1 MTGSTKYDRKA
12 VFSAYI
18 SITQSAIL
26 FEFMNQKHCMSIMT
40 LFLKI
45 LSCFLITIFSA
56 VLLYAEALPLINS
69 IEIRGLKRIDENAVK
84 SKITQRQGEAI
95 SQEKTNEDIKNI
107 YKLGYFDDVRAEIE
121 PFEGGIKLIYVV
133 KEKPTIVKIEL
144 QGNDEFDDAKLK
156 EKMTITSGAI
166 ADAVLIQDNA
176 AKLRAFYEEEG
187 YWLSHIVPVIK
198 VISPDEV
205 TLTYQIEEGNKV
217 KIKKIIIEGNKV
229 FSAKKIKGVMDT
241 KERGL
246 FSFITSS
253 GYYKKEQMDI
263 DIEKIKD
270 LYFNNGYIKVALG
283 EPQIQL
289 TDDRKGMFITIRI
302 SEGQQYKISSIEL
315 TGNTVFPDDA
325 VRKRI
330 TMLPDEPFSKEKL
343 RKDIFSISELYSE
356 TGYALIT
363 INPDV
368 VPDESKKLVKL
379 VLNISEGD
387 RYRIGRIEISG
398 NTKTRDKVIR
408 REVRLDEGDIFNSAL
423 IKRSYERIN
432 NLNFFESV
440 ELNPKPQPE
449 EKLVNL
455 DISVKERP
463 TGFFS
468 VGGGYSSVEQFI
480 AMVELTQGNLFGKGQ
495 FVKLR
500 AELGGR
506 TTLYDISFKDPWFM
520 DKPLSFSTNVY
531 KLTREYI
538 DYDKDATGFSISL
551 GKRFSEYWWTDI
563 LYNFE
568 DAEISNVSD
577 DASVVIKDQEGSST
591 TSSITPSIVR
601 DSRDNYLDP
610 RRGSRNSLYTTFAGL
625 GGTNKF
631 IKGGIDSAW
640 YFPVYSSSVM
650 LRGRFGYATGYSG
663 QELPLY
669 ERFYVGGIYTVRGL
683 GYGEAGPKDEGTD
696 DPIGGTEELIF
707 NLEYIFPLL
716 SEIRLKGVLFFD
728 AGNSYESFENFPELR
743 YTTGAGVRWISPMG
757 PIRLEWGYNLD
768 RKPGEKSSRFEFAF
782 GTFF

>member
-1 MTGSTKYDRKA
+1 
-12 VFSAYI
+12 
-18 SITQSAIL
+18 
-26 FEFMNQKHCMSIMT
+26 MT
-40 LFLKI
+40 LSLKI

-56 VLLYAEALPLINS
+56 VLLYAEDLPLINA
-69 IEIRGLKRIDENAVK
+69 IEIRGLKRIDESAVK
-84 SKITQRQGEAI
+84 NKITQRQGETI
-95 SQEKTNEDIKNI
+95 SQEKTNDDIKNI

-166 ADAVLIQDNA
+166 ADSVLIQENA

-187 YWLSHIVPVIK
+187 YWLSHIVPIVR
-198 VISPDEV
+198 VVSPDEV

-217 KIKKIIIEGNKV
+217 KIKKIQIEGNKV
-229 FSAKKIKGVMDT
+229 FATKKIKGVMDT
-241 KERGL
+241 KEWWF

-253 GYYKKEQMDI
+253 GYYKKDQMDV

-270 LYFNNGYIKVALG
+270 LYFNNGYIKVAVG
-283 EPQIQL
+283 EPQIYL
-289 TDDRKGMFITIRI
+289 TNDKKGMFITISI
-302 SEGQQYKISSIEL
+302 SEGDQYTVSSIEI
-315 TGNTVFPDDA
+315 TGNKVFTEDA

-330 TMLPDEPFSKEKL
+330 TMLPDKPFSKEKL

-363 INPDV
+363 VNPDV
-368 VPDESKKLVKL
+368 IPDESKKQVKL

-408 REVRLDEGDIFNSAL
+408 REVRLDEGDIFNSTL

-440 ELNPKPQPE
+440 EVNPKPKPE
-449 EKLVNL
+449 EKLADL
-455 DISVKERP
+455 DIKVKERP

-468 VGGGYSSVEQFI
+468 IGGGYSSVEQFI
-480 AMVELTQGNLFGKGQ
+480 AMIELTQGNLFGRGQ
-495 FVKLR
+495 FAKIR

-520 DKPLSFSTNVY
+520 DKPLTFSTSIY

-538 DYDKDATGFSISL
+538 EYDKDATGFNISL
-551 GKRFSEYWWTDI
+551 GKRLSEYWSTDI

-568 DAEISNVSD
+568 DAKISNVSE
-577 DASVVIKDQEGSST
+577 DASSIIKDQEGSST

-631 IKGGIDSAW
+631 IKGEIDSAW
-640 YFPVYSSSVM
+640 YFPIGSSSVM
-650 LRGRFGYATGYSG
+650 VRGRFGYATGIG
-663 QELPLY
+663 EELPLY

-683 GYGEAGPKDEGTD
+683 GYGEAGPRDIETD
-696 DPIGGTEELIF
+696 DPIGGTTELIF

-716 SEIRLKGVLFFD
+716 SEIKLKGVVFAD
-728 AGNSYESFENFPELR
+728 AGNSYESFIYFPELR
-743 YTTGAGVRWISPMG
+743 YTTGAGVRWISPVG
-757 PIRLEWGYNLD
+757 PIRLEWGYNID
-768 RKPGEKSSRFEFAF
+768 RKPGEQSGRFEFAF

>member
-1 MTGSTKYDRKA
+1 
-12 VFSAYI
+12 
-18 SITQSAIL
+18 
-26 FEFMNQKHCMSIMT
+26 MT
-40 LFLKI
+40 LSLKI
-45 LSCFLITIFSA
+45 LSCIFITIFSA
-56 VLLYAEALPLINS
+56 VILYAEALPLINA

-84 SKITQRQGEAI
+84 NKITQRQGEAI
-95 SQEKTNEDIKNI
+95 SQEKTNDDIKNI

-144 QGNDEFDDAKLK
+144 QGNEEFDDAKLK

-166 ADAVLIQDNA
+166 ADSVLIQENA

-187 YWLSHIVPVIK
+187 YWLSHIVPV
-198 VISPDEV
+198 VRVVSPDEV

-217 KIKKIIIEGNKV
+217 KIKKIQIEGNKV
-229 FSAKKIKGVMDT
+229 FSAKKIKGVTDT
-241 KERGL
+241 KEWWM

-253 GYYKKEQMDI
+253 GYYKKDQMDV

-270 LYFNNGYIKVALG
+270 LYFNNGYIKVAVG
-283 EPQIQL
+283 EPQIRL
-289 TDDRKGMFITIRI
+289 TDDKKGMFITISI
-302 SEGQQYKISSIEL
+302 SDGDQYTVSSIEI
-315 TGNTVFPDDA
+315 TGNKVFPEDA

-330 TMLPDEPFSKEKL
+330 TMLPDKPFSKEKL

-363 INPDV
+363 VNPDV
-368 VPDESKKLVKL
+368 IPDESKKQVKL

-408 REVRLDEGDIFNSAL
+408 REVRLDEGDIFNSTL

-440 ELNPKPQPE
+440 EVNPKPKPE
-449 EKLVNL
+449 EKLADL
-455 DISVKERP
+455 DIKVKERP

-468 VGGGYSSVEQFI
+468 IGGGYSSVEQFI
-480 AMVELTQGNLFGKGQ
+480 AMVELTQGNLFGRGQ
-495 FVKLR
+495 FAKIR
-500 AELGGR
+500 AQLGGK
-506 TTLYDISFKDPWFM
+506 TKQYDISFKDPWFM
-520 DKPLSFSTNVY
+520 DKPLTFTTSIYN
-531 KLTREYI
+531 LTREYVE
-538 DYDKDATGFSISL
+538 YDKEATGFNISL
-551 GKRFSEYWWTDI
+551 GKRLSEYWSTDI

-568 DAEISNVSD
+568 KAKISNVSD
-577 DASVVIKDQEGSST
+577 DASSIIKDQEGDST

-610 RRGSRNSLYTTFAGL
+610 RRGSRNSIYTTFAGL

-631 IKGGIDSAW
+631 IKGEIDSAW
-640 YFPVYSSSVM
+640 YFPISSSSVM
-650 LRGRFGYATGYSG
+650 VRGRFGYATGIG
-663 QELPLY
+663 EELPLY

-683 GYGEAGPKDEGTD
+683 GYGEAGPRDVNTND
-696 DPIGGTEELIF
+696 AIGGTTELIF

-716 SEIRLKGVLFFD
+716 SEIKLKGVVFAD
-728 AGNSYESFENFPELR
+728 AGNSYESFIYFPELR
-743 YTTGAGVRWISPMG
+743 YTTGVGVRWISPVG

-768 RKPGEKSSRFEFAF
+768 RKPDEQSSRFEFAF

>member
-1 MTGSTKYDRKA
+1 
-12 VFSAYI
+12 
-18 SITQSAIL
+18 
-26 FEFMNQKHCMSIMT
+26 MT
-40 LFLKI
+40 LSLKI
-45 LSCFLITIFSA
+45 LSIFFITLTSA
-56 VLLYAEALPLINS
+56 ALLFAEALPFIS
-69 IEIRGLKRIDENAVK
+69 AIEIKGLKRIDENAVK
-84 SKITQRQGEAI
+84 NKITQRQGDPI

-121 PFEGGIKLIYVV
+121 PFEGGIKLIYTV
-133 KEKPTIVKIEL
+133 KEKPTVVKIEL
-144 QGNDEFDDAKLK
+144 QGNDEFDDTKLK

-166 ADAVLIQDNA
+166 ADSVLIQDNA

-187 YWLSHIVPVIK
+187 YWLARIVPVIR
-198 VISPDEV
+198 VISPNEV

-217 KIKKIIIEGNKV
+217 KIRKVQIEGNKV
-229 FSAKKIKGVMDT
+229 FSAKKIKKVMDT
-241 KERGL
+241 KEWGW

-253 GYYKKEQMDI
+253 GYYKKDQMNA

-270 LYFNNGYIKVALG
+270 LYFNEGYIKALLG
-283 EPQIQL
+283 EPEIQL
-289 TDDRKGMFITIRI
+289 TDDRKGMFITISV
-302 SEGQQYKISSIEL
+302 SEGDQYKLSSIEL
-315 TGNTVFPDDA
+315 TGNTVFSEDTI
-325 VRKRI
+325 RKRI
-330 TMLPDEPFSKEKL
+330 TMLPDKPFSKEKL

-363 INPDV
+363 VNPDV
-368 VPDESKKLVKL
+368 IPDESKKMVKL
-379 VLNISEGD
+379 ILNISEGD

-449 EKLVNL
+449 AKLVNL
-455 DISVKERP
+455 DIAVKERP

-468 VGGGYSSVEQFI
+468 VGGGYSSVEKFI
-480 AMVELTQGNLFGKGQ
+480 AMIELTQGNLFGRGQ
-495 FVKLR
+495 FAKIR

-506 TTLYDISFKDPWFM
+506 TTLYDISFKDPWFL

-551 GKRFSEYWWTDI
+551 GKRFAEYWWTDI

-601 DSRDNYLDP
+601 DSRNNFLDP
-610 RRGSRNSLYTTFAGL
+610 QRGSRNSLYTTFAGL

-631 IKGGIDSAW
+631 IKGEIDSAW
-640 YFPVYSSSVM
+640 YFPIYSSTVM
-650 LRGRFGYATGYSG
+650 VRGRFGYATGYGG

-683 GYGEAGPKDEGTD
+683 DYGEAGPEDEGTG

-716 SEIRLKGVLFFD
+716 SEIRLKGVVFFD
-728 AGNSYESFENFPELR
+728 AGNSYEELKNFPELR
-743 YTTGAGVRWISPMG
+743 YTTGLGVRWISPVG

-768 RKPGEKSSRFEFAF
+768 KEPGEDTSKFEFAF